1 LSVTGDLSVD
11 LPWWGL
17 STGLTSLLTWKTYI
31 HQTTFARLVPGEE
44 ADNASVVHLD
54 FTRNIASNLSGML
67 RFGWTRAETD
77 IGNSYYSRFGTSL
90 LFNFRP
96 AGQ

>member
-1 LSVTGDLSVD
+1 VD

-17 STGLTSLLTWKTYI
+17 STGLTSLLTWKTYV

-54 FTRNIASNLSGML
+54 FTRNVASNLSGML